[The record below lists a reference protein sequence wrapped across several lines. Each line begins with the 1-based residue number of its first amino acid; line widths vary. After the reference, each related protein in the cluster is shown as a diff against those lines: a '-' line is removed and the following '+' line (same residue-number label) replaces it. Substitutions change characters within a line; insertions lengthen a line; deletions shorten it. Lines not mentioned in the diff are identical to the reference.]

1 MQKVL
6 EEYNN
11 NTSELKAYDE
21 LARQAQIVFQQ
32 NPIVLEPVQQ
42 IDSTSA
48 TKGSE
53 TDTQEVNETSGG
65 TVIMQGA
72 TSSITDNAKKFKDM
86 WSGYEFYTYIFKEI
100 CKEFLLIK

>member
-1 MQKVL
+1 MTFNSTDFVDASKVTNAKGQ
-6 EEYNN
+6 E
-11 NTSELKAYDE
+11 
-21 LARQAQIVFQQ
+21 
-32 NPIVLEPVQQ
+32 

-72 TSSITDNAKKFKDM
+72 TSSITDNAKKFKDT